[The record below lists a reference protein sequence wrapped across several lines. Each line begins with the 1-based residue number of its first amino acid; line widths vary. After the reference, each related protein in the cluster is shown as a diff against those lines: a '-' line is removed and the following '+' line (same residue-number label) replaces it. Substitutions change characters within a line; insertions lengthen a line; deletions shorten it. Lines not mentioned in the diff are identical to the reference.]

1 MNLRA
6 GLVNGFDIQTCKA
19 MQQVQE
25 ISDASIFK
33 QLALDDSEWSDMV
46 AEMRIVVPYDNGQ
59 KGFLR
64 FHQNGSGFDG
74 TVPGN
79 MPGRGNNGIR

>member
-1 MNLRA
+1 M
-6 GLVNGFDIQTCKA
+6 VNAAFQGALFPRCDSDDMVGGT
-19 MQQVQE
+19 QVRG
-25 ISDASIFK
+25 SRRCG
-33 QLALDDSEWSDMV
+33 DMV